1 MFWFLEPSF
10 YGKGEF
16 GMRLENT
23 MFITTVRIPWDATHS
38 DFFIYK
44 IGLKLNRFV
53 IICIWLQGQCE
64 KPCFVFRQLVFLP
77 YEPNLIKPELFSDD
91 QVHVLAFNPLKQK
104 MAIFTLFWNNF
115 CKYSFFFIEVVVK
128 RLL

>member
-1 MFWFLEPSF
+1 M
-10 YGKGEF
+10 
-16 GMRLENT
+16 
-23 MFITTVRIPWDATHS
+23 
-38 DFFIYK
+38 
-44 IGLKLNRFV
+44 
-53 IICIWLQGQCE
+53 QGQCE

-104 MAIFTLFWNNF
+104 MAILLYHEIIFVNIH
-115 CKYSFFFIEVVVK
+115 FFIEVVVK